1 MIKKKIYYWS
11 PHLTEIA
18 TIKAV
23 INSAYSIKRFFKEY
37 DPTILDA
44 AGEFEKKK
52 KEIDDKKIGLI
63 NLYKFR
69 YISFLPIYGKIY
81 SRFSYLVIFL
91 LSFFS
96 LKNLLKKDKPDFLI
110 IHLITS
116 LPLLLFSLF
125 NFKTKCILRISG
137 YPEMNKFRIF
147 FWKILLKKVFAIT
160 CPTKTTYEYIKS
172 LKICEENKLRILFDP
187 IIIVNEIKKKKK
199 IEIKDN
205 NFILAAGRLTKQK
218 NFSFLIDCFKEI
230 NVKFPELKLLIL
242 GNGEQKSFLQKKIY
256 EFNLSQSIKI
266 IPFQKNIFPYFYKC
280 KCFIMCS
287 LWEDPGFVILESA
300 YSRSFII
307 SSNFKHSSEE
317 IIKKNNTGLLYNI
330 KSKKD
335 FNNKFYSFMS
345 MSKDEQ
351 LIYKRNAL
359 IMSRNFTIF
368 NHSKYLNKILLNKS

>member
-69 YISFLPIYGKIY
+69 YISFLPTYGKIY

-199 IEIKDN
+199 N
-205 NFILAAGRLTKQK
+205 
-218 NFSFLIDCFKEI
+218 
-230 NVKFPELKLLIL
+230 
-242 GNGEQKSFLQKKIY
+242 
-256 EFNLSQSIKI
+256 
-266 IPFQKNIFPYFYKC
+266 
-280 KCFIMCS
+280 
-287 LWEDPGFVILESA
+287 
-300 YSRSFII
+300 
-307 SSNFKHSSEE
+307 
-317 IIKKNNTGLLYNI
+317 
-330 KSKKD
+330 
-335 FNNKFYSFMS
+335 
-345 MSKDEQ
+345 
-351 LIYKRNAL
+351 
-359 IMSRNFTIF
+359 
-368 NHSKYLNKILLNKS
+368 